1 MLTALFVFGGLIVLM
16 FLNIPIAISTGLATV
31 GGLIFANDA
40 PVMVFVQRM
49 MVGIDSF
56 TLLAIPLFILT
67 GRLMALGGVTT
78 DLINLSKSLVGFMRG
93 GLAYVNIVVSMF
105 FAGIT
110 GSATAD
116 SSSVGSILIPAML
129 KRGYEKDYAVAIT
142 ATSSTIGV
150 MIPPSIP
157 LVIYGI
163 TAGESIG
170 KLFLGGAIPGLMVGG
185 ALMFVSY
192 ILAVKRGY
200 PSEDRISLSGI
211 FKNLIKSIPPL
222 FTIIIIL
229 GGIISGLFTATEA
242 AGVAVFY
249 TFLLGYFYYKELK
262 FKDIPDM
269 IIEVAVI
276 TGMVSLMIATASG
289 LGWLFASEQV
299 PKALGNFILGI
310 TENQYLILLF
320 INLLLLFVGTWLDLS
335 PAVIIFAPI
344 LLPIVKMIGVDPIHF
359 GVIMVVNLAIGLF
372 TPPVGVCLFV
382 SCGIADISIVD
393 TIQAFIPLFLTMVV
407 ILMLITYFPPLV
419 MYLPNLLM
427 P

>member
-1 MLTALFVFGGLIVLM
+1 MITALFVFVGLIILM
-16 FLNIPIAISTGLATV
+16 FLNVPIAISTGLATV
-31 GGLIFANDA
+31 AGLVFANDA
-40 PVMVFVQRM
+40 PIMVFVQRM

-116 SSSVGSILIPAML
+116 SSSIGSILIPAML

-185 ALMFVSY
+185 SLMFVSY

-200 PSEDRISLSGI
+200 PAEERISLNEI
-211 FKNLIKSIPPL
+211 FKNIIKSIPPL
-222 FTIIIIL
+222 FTIVIIL

-310 TENQYLILLF
+310 TENKYLILLF

-344 LLPIVKMIGVDPIHF
+344 LLPIIKMIGVDPIHF

-382 SCGIADISIVD
+382 SCGIADISIID